1 MRKIYTLLAVLA
13 LGGCAL
19 PSPTDPYEPVAL
31 PKPRGA
37 AQGTGSPSVRP
48 AEGPVE
54 LAEAIRIALANNP
67 ETIATGWDYQ
77 AAQAQYEYAWAQR
90 LPTLSL
96 SSGYAHYLHEQ
107 PLAPGSQPGGI
118 GIQTND
124 IASGSLV
131 LRMPIFT
138 GGRLVN
144 QMRAADLLQQAAGH
158 RLARNREQLVF
169 NVSSVFFNILAQQQ
183 VIASLEFSLNALQE
197 HLKNVEALIEAG
209 KATKV
214 DRLRTEVRLADV
226 QQRLV
231 QERNTLAIQQRTLA
245 MVLGLPEQAQA
256 LSLGGQLELSQE
268 PSVPDFETAAT
279 EAWSGRADYLA
290 AKSVLEAQA
299 RQVDVA
305 RAGHWPTVSLQGS
318 YGGRWAVGSTT
329 GSGDKFNNTTNI
341 GAGMEIPLFDAG
353 QVDAQVRQQRAN
365 LAAAQERLRELE
377 LQIRL
382 DVETALLNVHS
393 SWQRVEAIRKSIE
406 QAEEGFRME
415 REKYDLGEGALVDVL
430 DAQTALLDAQTT
442 YHQALASL
450 HTALA
455 QLRLATGQERE
466 DEQS

>member
-1 MRKIYTLLAVLA
+1 
-13 LGGCAL
+13 LG
-19 PSPTDPYEPVAL
+19 
-31 PKPRGA
+31 
-37 AQGTGSPSVRP
+37 
-48 AEGPVE
+48 
-54 LAEAIRIALANNP
+54 LAEAVRIALANNP
-67 ETIATGWDYQ
+67 ETAATGWDYE
-77 AAQAQYEYAWAQR
+77 AAQAQSEYAWAQR

-118 GIQTND
+118 GIQTHD

-183 VIASLEFSLNALQE
+183 VIASLAFSFKALQE

-209 KATKV
+209 EATRV
-214 DRLRTEVRLADV
+214 DRLRTEVRLAEV

-231 QERNTLAIQQRTLA
+231 QEKNTLAIAQRTLA
-245 MVLGLPEQAQA
+245 TVLGLPEQTQC
-256 LSLGGQLELSQE
+256 LSLRGQLEVRKE
-268 PSVPDFETAAT
+268 PSVPSLEAAT
-279 EAWSGRADYLA
+279 TAAWSGRADYLA
-290 AKSVLEAQA
+290 AKSTLEAQA

-305 RAGHWPTVSLQGS
+305 RAGHWPTISLQGS
-318 YGGRWAVGSTT
+318 YGGRWAVGPTT
-329 GSGDKFNNTTNI
+329 GSGDTFNNTTNI
-341 GAGMEIPLFDAG
+341 GASMDIPLLDAG

-393 SWQRVEAIRKSIE
+393 SWQRIEAVHKSVE

-415 REKYDLGEGALVDVL
+415 REKYDLGEGALVNVL
-430 DAQTALLDAQTT
+430 DAQTALLEAQTT
-442 YHQALASL
+442 YYQALASL

-455 QLRLATGQERE
+455 QLRLATGQRIE
-466 DEQS
+466 DEQSDIEHG

>member
-1 MRKIYTLLAVLA
+1 MRKIHTLLAVLA
-13 LGGCAL
+13 LGGCTL
-19 PSPTDPYEPVAL
+19 PSPTDPYQPVAI
-31 PKPRGA
+31 PKRGGA
-37 AQGTGSPSVRP
+37 AQGAGLPSARSP
-48 AEGPVE
+48 EGPLGLRQAVE
-54 LAEAIRIALANNP
+54 IALANNP

-77 AAQAQYEYAWAQR
+77 AAQAQHEYASAQR

-96 SSGYAHYLHEQ
+96 SSGYAHYLDEQ

-118 GIQTND
+118 GILTDD

-183 VIASLEFSLNALQE
+183 VIASLEFSLNALRE

-245 MVLGLPEQAQA
+245 AVLGLPEQAQA
-256 LSLGGQLELSQE
+256 LSLRGQLELLQE
-268 PSVPDFETAAT
+268 PSVPDFETAAAD
-279 EAWSGRADYLA
+279 AWSGRADYLA
-290 AKSVLEAQA
+290 AKSALEAQA

-305 RAGHWPTVSLQGS
+305 RAGHWPIVSLQGS

-329 GSGDKFNNTTNI
+329 GSGDTFNNTTNF
-341 GAGMEIPLFDAG
+341 GASMEIPLFDAG

-430 DAQTALLDAQTT
+430 DAQTALLEAQTT
-442 YHQALASL
+442 YYQALASL

-455 QLRLATGQERE
+455 QLRLATGQEKE
-466 DEQS
+466 DEQF

>member
-1 MRKIYTLLAVLA
+1 VRKIYTLLAVLA
-13 LGGCAL
+13 LGGCTL
-19 PSPTDPYEPVAL
+19 PSSTDPYQPVAL

-37 AQGTGSPSVRP
+37 AQGAGLPSAKLP
-48 AEGPVE
+48 EGPVK
-54 LAEAIRIALANNP
+54 LAEAIRLALANNP
-67 ETIATGWDYQ
+67 ETVAAGWDYQ
-77 AAQAQYEYAWAQR
+77 AAQAQYEYASAQR
-90 LPTLSL
+90 LPTLNL

-107 PLAPGSQPGGI
+107 PLAPGTQPGGI
-118 GIQTND
+118 GILTDD

-144 QMRAADLLQQAAGH
+144 QMHAADLLQQAAGH

-169 NVSSVFFNILAQQQ
+169 NVSSVFFSILAQQQ

-245 MVLGLPEQAQA
+245 TVIGLPEQAQA
-256 LSLGGQLELSQE
+256 LSLQGQLELLQE
-268 PSVPDFETAAT
+268 PSVPDFETAAA

-290 AKSVLEAQA
+290 AKSTLEAQA

-305 RAGHWPTVSLQGS
+305 RAGHWPTVLLQGS
-318 YGGRWAVGSTT
+318 YGGRWAVGPTT
-329 GSGDKFNNTTNI
+329 GSGDTFNNTTNI

-393 SWQRVEAIRKSIE
+393 SWQRVEAVRKSIE
-406 QAEEGFRME
+406 QAGEGFRME

-430 DAQTALLDAQTT
+430 DAQTALLEAQTT
-442 YHQALASL
+442 YYQALASL

-466 DEQS
+466 DEQF